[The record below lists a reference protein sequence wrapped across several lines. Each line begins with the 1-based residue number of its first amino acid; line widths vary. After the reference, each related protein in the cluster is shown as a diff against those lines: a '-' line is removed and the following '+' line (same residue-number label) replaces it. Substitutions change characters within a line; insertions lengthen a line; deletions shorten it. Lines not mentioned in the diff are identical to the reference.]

1 MIYIVVFLCMV
12 NIGVQVEICAHKV
25 ILMVNNSRKPV
36 IFCDVLYH
44 LNVIFLQRIFEGL
57 NNVFSYS
64 KTTRTKC
71 AKAHYV
77 SETQIKELGE
87 SFLMV

>member
-1 MIYIVVFLCMV
+1 MNYLVVLMCML
-12 NIGVQVEICAHKV
+12 NMGVQVEICAHEVVWKA
-25 ILMVNNSRKPV
+25 NNHRKPV

-44 LNVIFLQRIFEGL
+44 LNAIFLQCIFYGL

-64 KTTRTKC
+64 KTTRIDYDKV
-71 AKAHYV
+71 HYV
-77 SETQIKELGE
+77 STSQIKDLGE